1 VAGAVGLGLV
11 SRALDNVPGLHVLG
25 PWLPVT
31 DAGTAL
37 WTSAFFQP
45 VDLSGLPHAVLLQAL
60 YTAVFLGAAWLRF
73 TRMDVL
79 D

>member
-1 VAGAVGLGLV
+1 
-11 SRALDNVPGLHVLG
+11 
-25 PWLPVT
+25 
-31 DAGTAL
+31 
-37 WTSAFFQP
+37 
-45 VDLSGLPHAVLLQAL
+45 VLLQAL